1 MESSQAATI
10 IGTAAATCTTIAF
23 VPQIQR
29 ILKTGGNDVSY
40 AMLAL
45 YLMGVSV
52 WLAYGLVIGALA
64 LTIANGLSIVFL
76 STCIVLKMM
85 KGRAKID
92 SPSRSSRSSSP
103 MSSHIAP

>member
-40 AMLAL
+40 AMLTL
-45 YLMGVSV
+45 YLMGVSL

-64 LTIANGLSIVFL
+64 LTIANGLFNVFVG
-76 STCIVLKMM
+76 TCQALKMK
-85 KGRAKID
+85 KGPGTGD
-92 SPSRSSRSSSP
+92 SRSRSPRPPPP
-103 MSSHIAP
+103 MS